1 MSPASKS
8 KSKDKT
14 TRAAKEQQK
23 VSSKP
28 SSTTAN
34 GGNGVP
40 TGAYNP
46 VLGTFHTLETTPSV
60 ALPGAHNNGRF
71 RTIDETEEHSSSSLG
86 TAGEFDSASNN
97 GSCSGES
104 EDQKEKTTS
113 ATPRIEPIPGCDTDK
128 RDKIRQ
134 KNERKHQRQRERRA
148 QELHERCNGYLMS
161 RKLETLA
168 QQLVQMGFS
177 SESATMA
184 LIQNEG
190 RLEESV
196 SWLFEVGEERKHEV
210 ATNLEGGVNL
220 KIDITDELAKIADM
234 EVGFKCTKLE
244 VERAVVACEGD
255 LEKAEETLKA
265 QKQESASSP
274 PKLEESGDPAA
285 VSSSNNKMAMS
296 AQSLAVRTQVKGI
309 ASAAGRQQRR
319 DERDFNH
326 AKSAATGVVSQE
338 SANRNLQSS
347 RRPQPKPAPLE
358 KRWLSTS
365 SAPSVSYSA
374 SPLQAAVSPNK
385 PEAHYVMAGNEVKA
399 NLQAGTLREPVIVM
413 QRPISINAKQSVQST
428 SLGFSSSPPASTG
441 WYSNGMSG
449 MEVMKVA
456 NGGLAHS
463 LSSLGLNG
471 SSPQQFVPQNHFQTS
486 VSSPMESGAMG
497 WGGSWNSSGT
507 SSSSLAVPSSL
518 GLFTGWG
525 SSGSSASSPVDWST
539 GGSTPR
545 DYTSIDWSLDLA
557 LLRPSVKSDRLSD
570 TWSTMSMGGKVARP
584 VVNDSGVY
592 IAGLQ
597 YGSLASDSTSSAG
610 SHEWTSP
617 FAGKDLLRVPRQF
630 VTSPSQ

>member
-8 KSKDKT
+8 KSK
-14 TRAAKEQQK
+14 TRAAKDQLK

-28 SSTTAN
+28 SPATAN
-34 GGNGVP
+34 GSNGVP
-40 TGAYNP
+40 AGAYNP
-46 VLGTFHTLETTPSV
+46 VLGTFHTLETTTS
-60 ALPGAHNNGRF
+60 ASLPGTHSNGRF
-71 RTIDETEEHSSSSLG
+71 RTIDETEEHSSSSHG

-104 EDQKEKTTS
+104 EDQKEKMTS

-148 QELHERCNGYLMS
+148 QELYERCSGYLMS

-190 RLEESV
+190 RLEESIA
-196 SWLFEVGEERKHEV
+196 WLFEVGEERKQEV

-220 KIDITDELAKIADM
+220 KIDITDELARIADM
-234 EVGFKCTKLE
+234 EVRFKCTKQE

-265 QKQESASSP
+265 QKQEPAP
-274 PKLEESGDPAA
+274 APLKLEESGDPAA

-296 AQSLAVRTQVKGI
+296 AQSPAGRTQVKGI
-309 ASAAGRQQRR
+309 ALAAAQQQRK

-326 AKSAATGVVSQE
+326 AKSAATGAVSQE
-338 SANRNLQSS
+338 SVNRNLQSS
-347 RRPQPKPAPLE
+347 RRQQPKPAPLE
-358 KRWLSTS
+358 KRWSSTS
-365 SAPSVSYSA
+365 SAPSVSFSA
-374 SPLQAAVSPNK
+374 SPLQAAVSSNK
-385 PEAHYVMAGNEVKA
+385 PEARYVMAGNEVKA
-399 NLQAGTLREPVIVM
+399 NIQAGTLREPVIVM
-413 QRPISINAKQSVQST
+413 QRPQSVNAKQSITST
-428 SLGFSSSPPASTG
+428 SLGISASQPASTG
-441 WYSNGMSG
+441 WHSNGVPG

-456 NGGLAHS
+456 DGGLAHS

-471 SSPQQFVPQNHFQTS
+471 SYPQQFVPQTHFQTF

-497 WGGSWNSSGT
+497 WAGSWNSIGT

-539 GGSTPR
+539 GGSTAR
-545 DYTSIDWSLDLA
+545 DYASIDWTLDLA
-557 LLRPSVKSDRLSD
+557 LLRPSVKTDRLSD

-584 VVNDSGVY
+584 VVNDCGVY
-592 IAGLQ
+592 GSQ
-597 YGSLASDSTSSAG
+597 YGSLASDPTSSSG

-617 FAGKDLLRVPRQF
+617 FAGKDLFRVPRQF
-630 VTSPSQ
+630 VTSPSL